1 MAILLRRDLQAGTVA
16 SPIGGPQTALVAN
29 NTGVVVVRGDR
40 SRFEGRV
47 TENQTFRPA
56 TPQVAPAGQTRLQPN
71 QQGIQAP
78 FFPALTPPNASL
90 KTDSFVRG
98 KGNVLGQ

>member
-29 NTGVVVVRGDR
+29 NTDVVVVRGDR

-56 TPQVAPAGQTRLQPN
+56 APTAAPAGQTRPQPN
-71 QQGIQAP
+71 QQGLQAP
-78 FFPALTPPNASL
+78 FFPTLAPTNKSL

>member
-1 MAILLRRDLQAGTVA
+1 MTSRRDLQAGTVA

-29 NTGVVVVRGDR
+29 NTNVVVVNSNR
-40 SRFEGRV
+40 SRFAGRA
-47 TENQTFRPA
+47 TESQTFRAAEP
-56 TPQVAPAGQTRLQPN
+56 VAQPAGQTRPQPN
-71 QQGIQAP
+71 QQGLQAP
-78 FFPALTPPNASL
+78 FFPSVAPDRRAI